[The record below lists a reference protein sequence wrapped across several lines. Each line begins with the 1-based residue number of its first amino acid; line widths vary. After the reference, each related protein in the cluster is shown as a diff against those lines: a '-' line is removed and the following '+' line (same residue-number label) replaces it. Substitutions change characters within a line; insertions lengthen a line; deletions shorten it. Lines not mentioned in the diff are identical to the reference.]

1 MHFTLRLLFFCS
13 VIALALP
20 SCVSKKKFDELLTEK
35 GAIAESLA
43 ESQAKVQ
50 MLEEKI
56 AQLESDMEAQKKELE
71 GKIAAMQSD
80 LNAAKADAAA
90 AKEAT
95 AAKEAELASLKKDIQ
110 SAFAIPG
117 DMTVTDQNGELV
129 VTLASPVNYRSGST
143 RLNKEAREA
152 IDNLAETL
160 KNNPNM
166 SILVEGHT
174 DDDALVAGASY
185 QDNWDLSVARAM
197 KVVKRLVKAGVDPA
211 QLSVAGAGEYE
222 PVGDNETPEGKAK
235 NRRTDVQPNPKTGT
249 LFKLGGGN

>member
-13 VIALALP
+13 VVALAFP
-20 SCVSKKKFDELLTEK
+20 SCVSKKKFQELLDEK

-71 GKIAAMQSD
+71 GKIASMQSD
-80 LNAAKADAAA
+80 LDAAKSAAA
-90 AKEAT
+90 AAEAAT
-95 AAKEAELASLKKDIQ
+95 KAKEAELASLKKDIQ

-117 DMTVTDQNGELV
+117 DMTVTDQNGDLV
-129 VTLASPVNYRSGST
+129 VTLSSPVNYRSGST
-143 RLNKEAREA
+143 RLNKDARTA

-166 SILVEGHT
+166 SVLIEGHT
-174 DDDALVAGASY
+174 DDDALVTGAAY
-185 QDNWDLSVARAM
+185 ADNWDLSIARAK

-211 QLSVAGAGEYE
+211 QLSLAGKGEFQ
-222 PVGDNETPEGKAK
+222 PVGDNETSDGKAQ
-235 NRRTDVQPNPKTGT
+235 NRRTEVQANPKDAV
-249 LFKLGGGN
+249 LYKLGGN

>member
-20 SCVSKKKFDELLTEK
+20 SCVSKKKFDELLSEK

-43 ESQAKVQ
+43 ESQAKIQ

-56 AQLESDMEAQKKELE
+56 AQLESDMAAQKKDFE
-71 GKIAAMQSD
+71 GQIAGMQSD
-80 LNAAKADAAA
+80 LSAAKTDAANARKA
-90 AKEAT
+90 AE
-95 AAKEAELASLKKDIQ
+95 AKEAELASLKKDIQ

-117 DMTVTDQNGELV
+117 DMTVTDQNGDLV
-129 VTLASPVNYRSGST
+129 VTLASPVNYKSGST
-143 RLNKEAREA
+143 RINKDAREA

-166 SILVEGHT
+166 HILVEGHT
-174 DDDALVAGASY
+174 DDDQLIGGASY
-185 QDNWDLSVARAM
+185 KDNWDLSVARAM

-211 QLSVAGAGEYE
+211 QLSVAGKGEFD
-222 PVGDNETPEGKAK
+222 PIGDNETDDGQAK
-235 NRRTDVQPNPKTGT
+235 NRRTDVKPSAKSGN
-249 LFKLGGGN
+249 LYKLGGGN

>member
-1 MHFTLRLLFFCS
+1 MHFTLRFLFFCS

-80 LNAAKADAAA
+80 VDAAKADAANA
-90 AKEAT
+90 RAT
-95 AAKEAELASLKKDIQ
+95 AAAKEAELASLKKDIQ

-117 DMTVTDQNGELV
+117 DMTVTDQNGDLV
-129 VTLASPVNYRSGST
+129 VTLSSPVNYRSGST
-143 RLNKEAREA
+143 RINKEARTA

-166 SILVEGHT
+166 HILVEGHT
-174 DDDALVAGASY
+174 DDDQLVGGASY
-185 QDNWDLSVARAM
+185 KDNWDLSVGRAM
-197 KVVKRLVKAGVDPA
+197 KVVKRLVKAGVNPS
-211 QLSVAGAGEYE
+211 QLSVAGKGEFD
-222 PVGDNETPEGKAK
+222 PVGDNETKEGKAQ
-235 NRRTDVQPNPKTGT
+235 NRRTDVKPSAKTGS